1 MVLFKFYSFIYQ
13 NIQQNKGF
21 AVKDKVE
28 ENFLELVTRT

>member
-21 AVKDKVE
+21 AVKDVE